1 MGSKDELNQLKSY
14 AAANNIDIFYDA
26 ELITVGTAN
35 MLDGFFSYTDVSR
48 EISKSNAFYK
58 QFNLMQGSSWS
69 GSFIVKPAKVS
80 SAAKTLLEDFNKMEL
95 NSICLGRM
103 GEVLT
108 GDYNVNE
115 LKDRNEVKKIYA
127 EVNQLFENAGFKI
140 ANVGANSY
148 MLGGTSVLFE
158 LPNTS
163 STHYMTDESIPFYQ
177 MVVHGLIGYSGEA
190 INQSGDPQR
199 SLLNAVE
206 YGAGLFYRWMY
217 ADDIEMY
224 DNYYEDMYALNYV
237 SWLDN
242 AIESYNRYNEELGH
256 TAQLVMTNHKR
267 LSEDLSLTEYEDGTQ
282 VYVNYS
288 DSEITVD
295 GVTVPAND
303 YFVVRKGA

>member
-1 MGSKDELNQLKSY
+1 
-14 AAANNIDIFYDA
+14 
-26 ELITVGTAN
+26 
-35 MLDGFFSYTDVSR
+35 MLDGFFSYTDASR

-148 MLGGTSVLFE
+148 MLGGTSVLF
-158 LPNTS
+158 
-163 STHYMTDESIPFYQ
+163 DAAQYQ
-177 MVVHGLIGYSGEA
+177 QH
-190 INQSGDPQR
+190 
-199 SLLNAVE
+199 SL
-206 YGAGLFYRWMY
+206 
-217 ADDIEMY
+217 Y
-224 DNYYEDMYALNYV
+224 D
-237 SWLDN
+237 
-242 AIESYNRYNEELGH
+242 G
-256 TAQLVMTNHKR
+256 
-267 LSEDLSLTEYEDGTQ
+267 
-282 VYVNYS
+282 
-288 DSEITVD
+288 
-295 GVTVPAND
+295 
-303 YFVVRKGA
+303 